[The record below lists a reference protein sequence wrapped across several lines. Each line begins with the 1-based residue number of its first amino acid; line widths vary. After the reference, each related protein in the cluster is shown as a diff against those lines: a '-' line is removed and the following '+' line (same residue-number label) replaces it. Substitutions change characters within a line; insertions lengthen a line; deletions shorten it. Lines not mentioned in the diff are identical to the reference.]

1 MPSALFDLKETITIK
16 IIKDVMIKSGKTDF
30 TIVET
35 SSSSYQENKELKS
48 YVNWSFDKTEEWPL

>member
-1 MPSALFDLKETITIK
+1 
-16 IIKDVMIKSGKTDF
+16 MIKSGKTDF